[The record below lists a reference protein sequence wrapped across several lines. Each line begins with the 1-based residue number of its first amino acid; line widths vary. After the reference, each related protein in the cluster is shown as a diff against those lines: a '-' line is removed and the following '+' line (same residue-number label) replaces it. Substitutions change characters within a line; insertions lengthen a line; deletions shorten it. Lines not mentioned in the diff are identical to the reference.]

1 VGAFAVFDSELLA
14 GAGVTGGVFGAS
26 DEDDELEDSDDEDS
40 LEGLADGVAVA
51 VVPRLSF
58 L

>member
-1 VGAFAVFDSELLA
+1 MGAFAGFDSELLA
-14 GAGVTGGVFGAS
+14 GAGVAGGVLGAS

-40 LEGLADGVAVA
+40 LEELADGVAVA
-51 VVPRLSF
+51 LVPRLSF